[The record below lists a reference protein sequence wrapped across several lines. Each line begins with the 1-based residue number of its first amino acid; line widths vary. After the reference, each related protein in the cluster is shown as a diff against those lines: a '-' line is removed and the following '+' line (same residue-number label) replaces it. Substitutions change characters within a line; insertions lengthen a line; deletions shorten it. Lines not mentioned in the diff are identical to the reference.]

1 MCRNTA
7 EVLVLLKNLC
17 NFVAVELIRRLKYHL
32 VAFIVVAIW
41 GSTFVFT
48 KMLLQAGLTPAQI
61 FTFRFIIAYVLLLG
75 WTAFRGWR
83 RANHTSQFSPL
94 SFHLSHLFCNNWRDE
109 LLMVA
114 LGVTGGSVYFLAEN
128 AAMLYT
134 TATNTSL
141 IVCSCPLFAMLLFA
155 VFYRQ
160 SEPITRVQ
168 ALGSVIACLGMAVV
182 VLNGHFVLHLSPLGD
197 LLAFGACL
205 CWAVYSILMKAAF
218 ERGQSD
224 ACIRSAECE
233 QSRPKVKPALERYSA
248 LFITRKVFFYGLLT
262 IIPYFILVPEETWI
276 FTPSIFQFFNS
287 SILLNLLFLGV
298 VASMLCFLV
307 WNWVIGKL
315 GAVVAT
321 NWVYLNPLTTI
332 LFAWWLLDEQ
342 ITVWFLLGSALILVG
357 MYLADRK
364 K

>member
-1 MCRNTA
+1 M
-7 EVLVLLKNLC
+7 
-17 NFVAVELIRRLKYHL
+17 
-32 VAFIVVAIW
+32 AFIVVAIW

-61 FTFRFIIAYVLLLG
+61 FTFRFIIAYVLLL
-75 WTAFRGWR
+75 AFSLTQKHQW
-83 RANHTSQFSPL
+83 L
-94 SFHLSHLFCNNWRDE
+94 CKSFKDE

-114 LGVTGGSVYFLAEN
+114 LGLTGGSLYFLSEN

-141 IVCSCPLFAMLLFA
+141 IVCSCPLFAMFLFA
-155 VFYRQ
+155 LFYRH
-160 SEPITRVQ
+160 SEPISRTQ
-168 ALGSVIACLGMAVV
+168 ALGSIVACLGMAVV

-205 CWAVYSILMKAAF
+205 CWAVYSLLMKSAAN
-218 ERGQSD
+218 
-224 ACIRSAECE
+224 
-233 QSRPKVKPALERYSA
+233 KYST

-262 IIPYFILVPEETWI
+262 IIPYFMLRPAELDFSLITFHYSL
-276 FTPSIFQFFNS
+276 
-287 SILLNLLFLGV
+287 LLNLLFLGV
-298 VASMLCFLV
+298 VASMLCFLL

-321 NWVYLNPLTTI
+321 NWVYFNPITTI
-332 LFAWWLLDEQ
+332 FFAWWLLNEQ
-342 ITVWFLLGSALILVG
+342 ITPWFLLGTLLILVG

-364 K
+364 KNGMK